1 MDFFSGIKEVFTT
14 QKYMLT
20 IAEGLKTSAIITAG
34 ALVIGLFLGMLVAT
48 IKIAASRS
56 KAMKVPAAICNLYI
70 VVVRGTPIAL
80 QLFIMAFAVFAI
92 RGFPLV
98 VTAILTFGINSG
110 AYVAENIRAG
120 IQSVDIGQM
129 EAGRSLGISYVSSMF
144 RIVLPQAVKNVIPAI
159 GNEVIALLK
168 ETSVVSMIGL
178 VDLTFAAKIV
188 GSGQN
193 MADYLVP
200 MSVAA
205 LFYLVIVYIFSTV
218 IKLVERRFKKSDRN
232 S

>member
-1 MDFFSGIKEVFTT
+1 MDFFSGIQEVFTT